1 MFYTNNCDEFKDMVT
16 TVVELAN
23 ANKLK
28 KSKGFKIKKYQ
39 RINMYIYDQAILKR
53 LLKEFKFKD
62 AGNIYDY
69 EEFAIPDSI
78 RGNGVMDYSLFNRIG
93 VSKKNKSLV
102 IYNKDSWSIDCI
114 FLVSIKKLEKFTK
127 VSKGIVLCDD
137 GSNCLKGSDF
147 TCEPMS
153 YLEISDSYKDETKK
167 YEVVKKVIPNEN
179 LVFDKNSAITKVK
192 NDILSFFTEK
202 TEKLYEKLELPYKR
216 GIILYGEPG
225 NGKSAMIREIIRT
238 SPKNISKIIIRRVRN
253 LAKVL
258 AALID
263 ALNAKKQYAII
274 ILEDMESMISNCDR
288 SDLLNVLDGVDMT
301 SGMFIIGT
309 TNYLERIDSGFV
321 NRAGRFDRTYKIDN
335 PNKNARR
342 LFFESKHLDKIL
354 SDFELRK
361 GHKGNLKEIID
372 TFVKYSDDIPMASL
386 KEIITSTAY
395 SLAYNEEKYIEN
407 AVKKA
412 YNFMMESR
420 NKHKRMHD
428 AYEENQRV
436 PKFGRHGQMQQI
448 GEPVDIVEIADD
460 EIIEDVEFEE
470 IEETEEKI
478 HHIKVKR
485 IK

>member
-1 MFYTNNCDEFKDMVT
+1 M
-16 TVVELAN
+16 L
-23 ANKLK
+23 
-28 KSKGFKIKKYQ
+28 
-39 RINMYIYDQAILKR
+39 
-53 LLKEFKFKD
+53 
-62 AGNIYDY
+62 
-69 EEFAIPDSI
+69 
-78 RGNGVMDYSLFNRIG
+78 
-93 VSKKNKSLV
+93 
-102 IYNKDSWSIDCI
+102 
-114 FLVSIKKLEKFTK
+114 
-127 VSKGIVLCDD
+127 
-137 GSNCLKGSDF
+137 
-147 TCEPMS
+147 
-153 YLEISDSYKDETKK
+153 
-167 YEVVKKVIPNEN
+167 
-179 LVFDKNSAITKVK
+179 
-192 NDILSFFTEK
+192 
-202 TEKLYEKLELPYKR
+202 
-216 GIILYGEPG
+216 
-225 NGKSAMIREIIRT
+225 REIIRT